1 MVKHR
6 GGAYGAVWADVGAEQ
21 LSQHAERRWLVGI
34 VAVYVTL
41 ALIYSLVVPPFE
53 ASDELW
59 HYPTVQYLATHG
71 LQLPPQEDAVN
82 EAWRQEGSQPP
93 LYYLMAAL
101 LTGNIDTSD
110 LAHVRRVNPH
120 ADIGIVRPDRN
131 ANMIVHRP
139 DENRAQ
145 GALLALQ
152 VARLF
157 SVLLGAGTVAATF
170 ALGRAL
176 FPSRLEVAILAG
188 GFNACLP
195 MFLFISGSVNN
206 DNLSNLLGSLLT
218 LVLVRLLQREALP
231 TLRDYAL
238 LGLLMGAGLLA
249 KLNLGFFIPMI
260 ALALL
265 IISARRRDWRTVIVG
280 GVVSGGLTTAIA
292 GWWYL
297 RNWQLYDDPT
307 GLNQF
312 LSIVGRRAIPANAAQ
327 LWTERDSFLQSFW
340 GFFGGMNVPMPTLV
354 YTIFNVIGI
363 VGMVSAV
370 AYVVWRAARHEV
382 TLAQS
387 LTIAWIA
394 ITFLSF
400 LRWTAETPASQGR
413 LMFGA
418 ISSICVW
425 LAVGW
430 SWWLPQRWRRLAA
443 LPVAYT
449 ALIAVIAPFAFIRPM
464 YAALPAPAVVPS
476 GAIAVY
482 GEDETAL
489 LQLDEAEVLTPQI
502 TPDSHV
508 LIDTLWT
515 AIAPPSRD
523 WSLFVHLVTPDNV
536 IVGQRDVYPS
546 QGLWATS
553 DLSAGQ
559 TWQNPIAIGLPTTA
573 YAPMTLD
580 VKVGWYHL
588 PTGDRLT
595 ADDEELVT
603 IGQVQVQPRQSAY
616 DVPNPIG
623 INFDNQIELVGYS
636 LGDLSPAAGDETTL
650 TLYWRALRE
659 ISVDYTVFAQII
671 DPATTRIY
679 AASNAMPSAYTRPTT
694 TWQMGEIIEDVH
706 TLTVDPTTPPFI
718 YEVYVGLYTQDEA
731 GGFNRLRV
739 ISADGGMAFNYA
751 QLSRVRVLPVESEA
765 R

>member
-1 MVKHR
+1 M
-6 GGAYGAVWADVGAEQ
+6 
-21 LSQHAERRWLVGI
+21 SQHAERRWLIGI
-34 VAVYVTL
+34 VAVYVAL
-41 ALIYSLVVPPFE
+41 ALLYSFVTPPFE

-71 LQLPPQEDAVN
+71 LQLPPQDNAVN

-93 LYYLMAAL
+93 LYYLMAAI
-101 LTGNIDTSD
+101 LTGGIDTSD

-152 VARLF
+152 VSRLF

-176 FPSRLEVAILAG
+176 FPLRPQVAIVAG
-188 GFNACLP
+188 SFNTCLP

-218 LVLVRLLQREALP
+218 LSVVRLLQREALP

-238 LGLLMGAGLLA
+238 LGVLMGAGLLA
-249 KLNLGFFIPMI
+249 KFNLGFFIPMI

-265 IISARRRDWRTVIVG
+265 IISVRRRDWRPVVIG
-280 GVVSGGLTTAIA
+280 GVVSGALTIVIA

-312 LSIVGRRAIPANAAQ
+312 LSIVGRRVIPANAAQ

-340 GFFGGMNVPMPTLV
+340 GFFGGMNVPMSTPT
-354 YTIFNVIGI
+354 YTIFNIIGI
-363 VGMVSAV
+363 VGMISAI
-370 AYVVWRAARHEV
+370 AYVVWRVTRRDM
-382 TLAQS
+382 TLAHW

-394 ITFLSF
+394 ITFVSF

-418 ISSICVW
+418 ISAICVW

-430 SWWLPQRWRRLAA
+430 SWWLPQRWRKLAA

-449 ALIAVIAPFAFIRPM
+449 ALIALIAPFAFNRPM
-464 YAALPAPAVVPS
+464 YAALPSPATVPN
-476 GAIAVY
+476 AALDVY
-482 GEDETAL
+482 GEGETAL
-489 LQLDEAEVLTPQI
+489 LQLDAAQILTPAVA
-502 TPDSHV
+502 PDSYV
-508 LIDTLWT
+508 RVDTTWT

-536 IVGQRDVYPS
+536 IVGQRDVYPA

-553 DLSAGQ
+553 DLGAGQ
-559 TWQNPIAIGLPTTA
+559 TWQNPIAIWLPATA

-588 PTGDRLT
+588 PTGDRLA
-595 ADDEELVT
+595 ADGEELVT
-603 IGQVQVQPRQSAY
+603 IGQVEVQPRNSTF

-636 LGDLSPAAGDETTL
+636 LSDLSPSAGGETTL

-659 ISVDYTVFAQII
+659 ISTDYTVFAQII

-679 AASNAMPSAYTRPTT
+679 AASNAMPAAYARPSS

-718 YEVYVGLYTQDEA
+718 YEVYVGLYTQDAA

-739 ISADGGMAFNYA
+739 ISADGGMAFDYA
-751 QLSRVRVLPVESEA
+751 QLSRVRVLPREGN
-765 R
+765 